1 MQLTTQ
7 PKAQNDNLL
16 TGIKSFAIWC
26 FTLTVCFLVVGFP
39 VGFLLVTVGVLAT
52 IVLHAVMPISSVIL
66 VGVALLAVNVLVV
79 LVGAAALTIKGIKPH
94 EVTWLSWLHGD
105 AELHYDTVYA
115 SCPLTCEVSKQA

>member
-7 PKAQNDNLL
+7 SKPQNDNIL

-39 VGFLLVTVGVLAT
+39 VGFLLVTIGVLAT
-52 IVLHAVMPISSVIL
+52 IVLHAVMPISSVFL
-66 VGVALLAVNVLVV
+66 VGAALLAVNILVV

-105 AELHYDTVYA
+105 AEPQYTTTYA
-115 SCPLTCEVSKQA
+115 SCPLSCEISQDK

>member
-1 MQLTTQ
+1 MQLTAQ
-7 PKAQNDNLL
+7 PKAKKDNIL
-16 TGIKSFAIWC
+16 TEIKSFAIWC

-66 VGVALLAVNVLVV
+66 VGAALLAVNVLVV
-79 LVGAAALTIKGIKPH
+79 LVSAAALTIRGIKPN

-105 AELHYDTVYA
+105 AEPEYTTTYA
-115 SCPLTCEVSKQA
+115 SCPLSCSLPEQ